1 MTFEQFKYYLDV
13 YGASFHR
20 WPAALRR
27 EAEAFVGSSPAAAA
41 AQAEVVRL
49 DRLLDR
55 FAPARDA
62 AAETRVMARAAAGA
76 ASAPPPAGRGLD
88 ALFDLGWLW
97 PRAFW
102 PRAAA
107 LAVVAL
113 LGIVTG
119 IIQVEQAPV
128 ETAMADL
135 TLVASSDSSL
145 GVAGL

>member
-13 YGASFHR
+13 YGASFNR
-20 WPAALRR
+20 WPAALRP

-41 AQAEVVRL
+41 ARAEVARL
-49 DRLLDR
+49 DHLLDR
-55 FAPARDA
+55 FVPARDA
-62 AAETRVMARAAAGA
+62 AAEARVMARAAAGA
-76 ASAPPPAGRGLD
+76 ASAPLPAGRGLD

-97 PRAFW
+97 PRA
-102 PRAAA
+102 AA
-107 LAVVAL
+107 LAVVAV

-119 IIQVEQAPV
+119 VIQVEQAPV

>member
-13 YGASFHR
+13 YGASFRR
-20 WPAALRR
+20 WPAELRR
-27 EAEAFVGSSPAAAA
+27 EAEAFVASSPAGAA
-41 AQAEVVRL
+41 AQAEAVRL
-49 DRLLDR
+49 DRQLDR

-62 AAETRVMARAAAGA
+62 TAEARVTAWVTARAAATP
-76 ASAPPPAGRGLD
+76 SAGRGLD

-119 IIQVEQAPV
+119 VIQVEQAPV

-135 TLVASSDSSL
+135 PLVASSDSP
-145 GVAGL
+145 GEVAGL